1 MDNSL
6 DTNYVLSILLFNSNF
21 DGKLNLCEIDTT

>member
-6 DTNYVLSILLFNSNF
+6 GTNYFLSILLLNSNF
-21 DGKLNLCEIDTT
+21 DGKLNLCEIDTN